1 MQKRLKNKKA
11 IILGGSKGI
20 GKEIAKSLKKIYKNV
35 HGLSSKEINTS
46 DLNSVKSFCKKYKK
60 TDILV
65 LNSGGPPNIEFKK
78 ITTEDWQKYFNQLF
92 LGFVLILKKLK
103 INNNGY
109 IFYISSSIIKEPT
122 ENLIISSSLRVA
134 FSSIL
139 KSLSLNYSKNNV
151 SIINIAPG
159 PFKTNRAKKL
169 VKNMKLFE
177 KSLPKGKIGNPKEI
191 GDFVGA
197 IVENKI
203 SYISGTTIYFDG
215 NISKSFI

>member
-20 GKEIAKSLKKIYKNV
+20 GKEIAKSLKKIYINV

-78 ITTEDWQKYFNQLF
+78 ITIEDWQKYFNQLF

-177 KSLPKGKIGNPKEI
+177 KSLPKGKIGNP
-191 GDFVGA
+191 
-197 IVENKI
+197 
-203 SYISGTTIYFDG
+203 YPY
-215 NISKSFI
+215 